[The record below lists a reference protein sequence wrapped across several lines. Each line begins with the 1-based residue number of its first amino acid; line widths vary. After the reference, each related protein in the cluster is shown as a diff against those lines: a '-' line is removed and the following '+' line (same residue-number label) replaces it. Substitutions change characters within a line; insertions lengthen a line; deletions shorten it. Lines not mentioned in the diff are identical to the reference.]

1 MNILD
6 SVFKRYRPSEDNLL
20 KYGFIKQGDEYHYS
34 FELNNGDFI
43 VNLIVV
49 GDNVLSKIIDKEFGD
64 EFIGIDAESY
74 DGAFIGDLR
83 EEYKSKLENIR
94 EACFF
99 KVPFASNQSNRLV
112 EFLYNTYGEK
122 PDFPFEGGYEDAGV
136 FRYRKNRKWYGIIMN
151 INKSLLTKKKGD
163 VIRVDVINVKIN
175 PEDREELLK
184 INGLYICYHMNKQKW
199 ISIIL
204 DETVPDSLLF
214 DLVTKSRELI
224 INNKK

>member
-6 SVFKRYRPSEDNLL
+6 SVFKRYRPSEGELL
-20 KYGFIKQGDEYHYS
+20 KYGFTKEGGNFLYS
-34 FELNNGDFI
+34 FELNNGDFA
-43 VNLIVV
+43 VNLSIV
-49 GDNVLSKIIDKEFGD
+49 GDTVSAKIIDKVFGD
-64 EFIGIDAESY
+64 EFFGIDADSY

-83 EEYKSKLENIR
+83 EEYKTKLEDIR
-94 EACFF
+94 EECFF
-99 KVPFASNQSNRLV
+99 KVPFAFNQSNRLV
-112 EFLYNTYGEK
+112 EFLYNAYGEK

-151 INKSLLTKKKGD
+151 INKSLLTKKKD
-163 VIRVDVINVKIN
+163 DTIRVDVINVKIN

-184 INGLYICYHMNKQKW
+184 IDGLYICYHMNKQKW

-204 DETVPDSLLF
+204 DDTVPDSTLF
-214 DLVTKSRELI
+214 DLVSKSRELI

>member
-6 SVFKRYRPSEDNLL
+6 SVFKRYRPSEDKLL
-20 KYGFIKQGDEYHYS
+20 RYGFTKQGDGLCYS
-34 FELNNGDFI
+34 FELNNGDFL
-43 VNLIVV
+43 VNLRVV

-83 EEYKSKLENIR
+83 EEYKAKLEKIR
-94 EACFF
+94 EECFF
-99 KVPFASNQSNRLV
+99 KVPFAFNQSNRLV
-112 EFLYNTYGEK
+112 EYLYNTYNEK
-122 PDFPFEGGYEDAGV
+122 PDFPFSDDDETGV
-136 FRYRKNRKWYGIIMN
+136 IRYHKNRKWYGIIMN
-151 INKSLLTKKKGD
+151 INKSLLTKKKESGK
-163 VIRVDVINVKIN
+163 VDVINVKIN

-184 INGLYICYHMNKQKW
+184 IDGLYICYHINKQKW

-204 DETVPDSLLF
+204 DETVPDLILF
-214 DLVTKSRELI
+214 DLVSKSRELI